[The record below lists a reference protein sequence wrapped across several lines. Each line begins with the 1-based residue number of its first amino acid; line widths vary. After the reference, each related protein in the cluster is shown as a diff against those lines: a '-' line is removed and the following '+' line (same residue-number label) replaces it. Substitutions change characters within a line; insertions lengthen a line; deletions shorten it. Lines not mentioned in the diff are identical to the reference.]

1 MQARSWLNRL
11 HPQTLLSATMLLYIE
26 GLFNLIR
33 EPNFG
38 LLAIVGAAMFPAAW
52 GLANDRRWGWRLGIV
67 TASLAV
73 VWRLRW
79 YGLGNPVTTALIL
92 LFPVVLLVLLLHPTS
107 REHQRIWFR

>member
-26 GLFNLIR
+26 GLFNLVR
-33 EPNFG
+33 GPF
-38 LLAIVGAAMFPAAW
+38 LAMVGAAMFPAAW
-52 GLANDRRWGWRLGIV
+52 GLANDRRWGWRLGV
-67 TASLAV
+67 MAASLAV
-73 VWRLRW
+73 IWRLRW

-92 LFPVVLLVLLLHPTS
+92 LFPVVLLILLLHPTS

>member
-38 LLAIVGAAMFPAAW
+38 LLAMVGAAMFPAAW
-52 GLANDRRWGWRLGIV
+52 GLANDRRWGWRLGVV

-73 VWRLRW
+73 IWRLSQ
-79 YGLGNPVTTALIL
+79 YGLDNPVSTA
-92 LFPVVLLVLLLHPTS
+92 FSVVLLALLLHPTS